1 MALILAIET
10 ATTNCSVALFKAGVL
25 IAEKEHNTDGYTHA
39 EQLTLFIEEVVE
51 SAKVSLQEIEAVALS
66 KGPGSYT
73 GLRIGTSTAKG
84 LCYALDIPLL
94 ATSTLKAMAFAMAK
108 NHVADIYCPMID
120 ARRMEVFSALFDKDN
135 KGIRGVQADIVDED
149 TYAKF
154 LDKEVLFFGDGALK
168 CKEMINHK
176 NAIFIKGIYPSAKD
190 IGTLANIKF
199 EDKDFEDVAYF
210 EPYYLKDFVA
220 GNKKVS

>member
-10 ATTNCSVALFKAGVL
+10 ATTNCSVALFRAGVL
-25 IAEKEHNTDGYTHA
+25 IAEKEHNTEEYTHA
-39 EQLTLFIEEVVE
+39 EQLTIFIEEVVKA
-51 SAKVSLQEIEAVALS
+51 AKINLQDIQAVALS

-84 LCYALDIPLL
+84 LCYALDIPLISI
-94 ATSTLKAMAFAMAK
+94 STLKAMAFTMAK
-108 NHVADIYCPMID
+108 NHITDIYCPMID

-135 KGIRGVQADIVDED
+135 KEIRGVQADIVDED

-168 CKEMINHK
+168 CKEIINHK
-176 NAIFIKGIYPSAKD
+176 NTMFIEGVYPSARD

-199 EDKDFEDVAYF
+199 EDKYFEDVAYF

-220 GNKKVS
+220 GKKVS

>member
-51 SAKVSLQEIEAVALS
+51 SAKISLQEIEAVALS

-84 LCYALDIPLL
+84 LCYALEVPLL
-94 ATSTLKAMAFAMAK
+94 STSTLKAMAFAMAK

-120 ARRMEVFSALFDKDN
+120 ARRMEVFSALFDKNN
-135 KGIRGVQADIVDED
+135 KKVRDVQADIVDED
-149 TYAKF
+149 TYTKF
-154 LDKEVLFFGDGALK
+154 LDKEVLFFGDGAFK
-168 CKEMINHK
+168 CKEIINNT
-176 NAIFIKGIYPSAKD
+176 NAKFMQGIYPSAKD
-190 IGTLANIKF
+190 LGALSYQKF
-199 EDKDFEDVAYF
+199 VNKDIEDLAYF

-220 GNKKVS
+220 GKKKS